1 MKTKIIRMLALAAL
15 LLFAF
20 PFASCAGEAE
30 KADCGT
36 LTIGDMTLTEGESA
50 VIEVSFS
57 NADYRDTE
65 IDYTYE
71 GDAIRIV
78 DGVVYAR
85 KAGQTVEVTA
95 MTDHHSAT
103 FQVTVVAPLYGKLQI
118 ADISAWVGYPP
129 ADCVPEFTK
138 PEYAHQEIQYEYDEA
153 LIRLDAAARTVT
165 ALKAG
170 TVTVKV
176 AFGNYR
182 TEFDVVCRC
191 VDDGTAAFN
200 TVLYNGRKQA
210 YAAQW
215 ERAATDGKTTA
226 FIGDSFFD
234 GEQYWTNFSD
244 TFAGK
249 DVLCMGISGT
259 TSFDWEQFVTDI
271 FGTKAPK
278 NIVMHV
284 GTNNIYDDNKN
295 AAETTA
301 DLQRMFTVLH
311 AAFPET
317 KIYYFGISIRAF
329 KPEVQN
335 SSLKIQ
341 FTKQANESMAQWC
354 GQREYVTYIDTPAK
368 LTTDMLAD
376 GTHPKL
382 ENYAVFTD
390 ALAQTDIQIEDKE
403 N

>member
-1 MKTKIIRMLALAAL
+1 
-15 LLFAF
+15 
-20 PFASCAGEAE
+20 
-30 KADCGT
+30 
-36 LTIGDMTLTEGESA
+36 
-50 VIEVSFS
+50 
-57 NADYRDTE
+57 
-65 IDYTYE
+65 
-71 GDAIRIV
+71 
-78 DGVVYAR
+78 
-85 KAGQTVEVTA
+85 
-95 MTDHHSAT
+95 
-103 FQVTVVAPLYGKLQI
+103 
-118 ADISAWVGYPP
+118 
-129 ADCVPEFTK
+129 
-138 PEYAHQEIQYEYDEA
+138 
-153 LIRLDAAARTVT
+153 
-165 ALKAG
+165 
-170 TVTVKV
+170 
-176 AFGNYR
+176 
-182 TEFDVVCRC
+182 
-191 VDDGTAAFN
+191 
-200 TVLYNGRKQA
+200 
-210 YAAQW
+210 
-215 ERAATDGKTTA
+215 
-226 FIGDSFFD
+226 
-234 GEQYWTNFSD
+234 
-244 TFAGK
+244 
-249 DVLCMGISGT
+249 MGISGT